1 MNAHSI
7 ELIVDE
13 PIPGHY
19 CWVLLKQES
28 PDHNPVPVDYAAGP
42 MPTYTAAMMAG
53 IAALE
58 RRTEA
63 HAESSGPNTL
73 H

>member
-1 MNAHSI
+1 MNAHI

-28 PDHNPVPVDYAAGP
+28 PDQHPVPVDYAAGP

-58 RRTEA
+58 RRAEA
-63 HAESSGPNTL
+63 HAATKRPNTL

>member
-1 MNAHSI
+1 MKPDHI

-13 PIPGHY
+13 PIPGHF

-28 PDHNPVPVDYAAGP
+28 PDQYPTPVDYAAGP

-58 RRTEA
+58 RR
-63 HAESSGPNTL
+63 AESHAANGRSTL

>member
-1 MNAHSI
+1 MKSHSI

-19 CWVLLKQES
+19 CWVLLKHES
-28 PDHNPVPVDYAAGP
+28 PDQNPVPVDYAAGP
-42 MPTYTAAMMAG
+42 MPTYTAAMKEG

-58 RRTEA
+58 RR
-63 HAESSGPNTL
+63 AESRAASNGPNTL

>member
-1 MNAHSI
+1 MKSHSI

-19 CWVLLKQES
+19 CWVLLKHEA
-28 PDHNPVPVDYAAGP
+28 PDQNPVPVDYAAGP

-58 RRTEA
+58 RR
-63 HAESSGPNTL
+63 AESHAAQDGPNTL